1 MYEISEAFV
10 SIRAFMEQG
19 GDVLWGIAFLVLFM
33 WTMIFERVFYYA
45 QGYNEYINGLVQKWE
60 SREDKTSWYA
70 LQIREKYMS
79 QAKVEIN
86 RNLSL
91 IQTCVA
97 VAPLFG
103 LLGTVT

>member
-10 SIRAFMEQG
+10 SIRDFMEQG

-45 QGYNEYINGLVQKWE
+45 QGYNEYINSLVQKWE

-70 LQIREKYMS
+70 LQ
-79 QAKVEIN
+79 
-86 RNLSL
+86 LSL
-91 IQTCVA
+91 IHI
-97 VAPLFG
+97 
-103 LLGTVT
+103 